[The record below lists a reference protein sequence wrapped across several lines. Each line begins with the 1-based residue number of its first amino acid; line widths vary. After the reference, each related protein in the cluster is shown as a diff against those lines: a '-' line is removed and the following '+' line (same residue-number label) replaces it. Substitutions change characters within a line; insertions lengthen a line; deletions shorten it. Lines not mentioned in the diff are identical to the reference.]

1 MVARIGNDIRVNTSV
16 TDKAGQAITLTG
28 AQLEVSLRSALGGT
42 IAVTAFSTSGSML
55 KFDVLASEILN
66 VGYYDL
72 VVRIERTD
80 GSIRGGK
87 STVTIDKRRFLKIVP
102 HDELITDD

>member
-1 MVARIGNDIRVNTSV
+1 MVARIGNDIRVNTPV
-16 TDKAGQAITLTG
+16 TDKAGQPITLTG
-28 AQLEVSLRSALGGT
+28 AQLDVSLRGALGGT
-42 IAVTAFSTSGSML
+42 IPVTTFTTSGNML
-55 KFDVLASEILN
+55 KFDVLAKEILN

-87 STVTIDKRRFLKIVP
+87 STVTIDKRRFLNIVP
-102 HDELITDD
+102 HDELITNN